1 MPPLNKSTS
10 LRKKPAIL
18 PNSVKLWSPPLLT
31 LSEVW
36 KRQSRV
42 LRVRKEPKKTQT
54 YVPESLLPKQIRSPQ
69 HPFFRTFIP
78 MPFSTN
84 YSSPNF
90 VKILTQLHRQRKWRS
105 IESSQTHL
113 KVTIDRAFWLVNCQ
127 KRHRAKE
134 SLILLASHEGIGFGF
149 TTPFGWLVYLLW
161 FWFYDSQVKTALMSY
176 KYRHANTNAKQNVA
190 QLYY

>member
-1 MPPLNKSTS
+1 M
-10 LRKKPAIL
+10 
-18 PNSVKLWSPPLLT
+18 T

-54 YVPESLLPKQIRSPQ
+54 YLPESLLPKQIRSPQ

-113 KVTIDRAFWLVNCQ
+113 KVTIDRAFW
-127 KRHRAKE
+127 HRQPKLTSRERIRLIISGVRAGTWLFNE
-134 SLILLASHEGIGFGF
+134 SGIGLHGGREFIKDLYGNSRYRF
-149 TTPFGWLVYLLW
+149 RKINTRRN
-161 FWFYDSQVKTALMSY
+161 SQ
-176 KYRHANTNAKQNVA
+176 
-190 QLYY
+190 

>member
-1 MPPLNKSTS
+1 MKSSFTDIKRS
-10 LRKKPAIL
+10 L
-18 PNSVKLWSPPLLT
+18 
-31 LSEVW
+31 

-90 VKILTQLHRQRKWRS
+90 VKILTQLHRPRKWWS
-105 IESSQTHL
+105 IESSQIHL

-149 TTPFGWLVYLLW
+149 GFGFGFTTPFGWLVYLLW
-161 FWFYDSQVKTALMSY
+161 FWFYDSQVKTALRMS
-176 KYRHANTNAKQNVA
+176 NLTEPMIIVLQ
-190 QLYY
+190 QLH